1 MAITFFSVSCCEE
14 VMYIYQQF
22 KSDSAI
28 SVKSIY
34 SQKNRPVRTI
44 FQMFWAYFM
53 HFPMVNYH
61 IEHFNLLS

>member
-34 SQKNRPVRTI
+34 SQKNRLVRTI
-44 FQMFWAYFM
+44 FL
-53 HFPMVNYH
+53 N
-61 IEHFNLLS
+61 